1 MYLGLGLGISL
12 LHLPFLYAKCMDR
25 LLEQG
30 PRFLPLILISSWMI
44 PNGLHSFT
52 SHRFCVRLGPLGSV
66 FEFVINVILILILIF
81 HLSFYF
87 NEIFFHFRMIRP
99 NEHIVVKT
107 CTLNGLLLQN
117 KSIDPKVCPCIC
129 VYACVCV

>member
-1 MYLGLGLGISL
+1 MYGSVVGTRTTVFAVNPHFELDDSEWSSL
-12 LHLPFLYAKCMDR
+12 FHLTP
-25 LLEQG
+25 LLCLA
-30 PRFLPLILISSWMI
+30 R
-44 PNGLHSFT
+44 
-52 SHRFCVRLGPLGSV
+52 SV

-87 NEIFFHFRMIRP
+87 NEFFFHFRMIRP